1 VFLFSGNISQQQ
13 QRFLKGLRSECLMLQ
28 PLRFKRRSIP
38 PQIFKTAEELDLGCG
53 VGGGKDSKDIFKVG
67 ISNVAPL

>member
-1 VFLFSGNISQQQ
+1 MSV
-13 QRFLKGLRSECLMLQ
+13 ECCSHSVLNAV
-28 PLRFKRRSIP
+28 PFP

-67 ISNVAPL
+67 ISNAAPL